1 MSLYKKWQ
9 GRLAEIRGS
18 AFSFFS
24 DDEIRRMS
32 VKRIE
37 NPISYDNMRNPT
49 EGGLYDPVLG
59 CWQRGESCKTC
70 NLGSDDCPGHFG
82 HVELPAP
89 VYNPMSYPRLLQ
101 ILKLMCFSCHHFRLH
116 EKKVE
121 KYVEMIRLIACG
133 KALEAMEV
141 ERELD
146 TAQTHQS
153 IEALFGQEGKKKKK
167 SKKGEE
173 SSAESDSDS
182 EQENGKKPRKP
193 SSFDGEDPVRAN
205 MTKNSNAYFRHLFQ
219 KFVQSVPP
227 MHCENCKAT
236 KLAVKNDQNAKIFQ
250 IRPARKNL
258 NEMWAGGIRYPD
270 VTAAPNAERDDVD
283 DRMTRWLWELDEQ
296 RLNPDEE
303 AAKRAREAA
312 GEDEDEDL
320 LSESDDDMDV
330 DEDDKKKKK
339 SKKSKKKDAEDEDD
353 EDADDEEDGKTKK
366 KSSKKGKKDAPKEK
380 KKTKKEIEQ
389 EDAADLARKSSQGHN
404 QRYMDPSEVE
414 KHMELLWK
422 NEQAIFD
429 LFWGGVSMENGQMT
443 RKSRP
448 NQFFMRVVPVA
459 PSRFRPASEFE
470 GLITE
475 HPQNIYLQ
483 RMIELTKSF
492 LRISMET
499 DVAPVAAPANP
510 DEPVR
515 PTKSKNVRM
524 NEIWVQIQQ
533 QVNMLL
539 DQNNSSG
546 SRTQNN
552 PPGIKQMLEK
562 KAGLF
567 RQNMM
572 GKRVNFCAR
581 SVISPDY
588 NLDTNEIGVPLYFA
602 TRLMYPEPV
611 TDYNLNW
618 LRKLVINGP
627 TQHPGAV
634 AVEDQDGNIV
644 HLNPKNKAQR
654 VGIAKTLAK
663 PTLDSIYGAPQS
675 VKRVYR
681 HLVDGDLLILNRQPT
696 LHKPSMMVHKA
707 RVLGQE
713 KTIQMHYA
721 NCATYNADFDGDEMN
736 IHFVQNELARAEART
751 IAITDEQYVV
761 PKDGSPIRGL
771 IQDHI
776 VAGVKLTQRDT
787 FLTRSQAQ
795 QMLYPAAWTMD
806 RRSRIE
812 LPEPAILKPQP
823 LWTGKQLITALLNH
837 MTKGKAPLNLTSK
850 EQIPDDMWG
859 KNSGEGTIIIR
870 ANELLTGIIG
880 KKQVG
885 NKAHGLVHAVYEIYG
900 AEMAGKLLSGIGR
913 LFTLFLQFV
922 GFTCGMDDMILDA
935 KTDLQRWAIRKETSE
950 GGIVQAAIFTGIANE
965 HAKEIDP
972 SMEPIILERL
982 GQLISGDQDEYDKW
996 DQHMI
1001 RFSGGVTSKTIDLCL
1016 PAGQLKPFP
1025 ANNLAMMTV
1034 SGAKGSRVNQS
1045 MISCLLGQQELEGK
1059 RPPLMPTG
1067 RPLPMFEPYDPDPAS
1082 QGFMASRFLSG
1093 YTPAEYYFHCMA
1105 GREGLIDTAVKT
1117 SRSGYLQRCLIKHME
1132 SLAVQYD
1139 HTVRDSSDGAV
1150 IQFRYGEDG
1159 VDVMRTGW
1167 LTEFNFL
1174 SDNFEAIA
1182 SKIDPDEAREMTK
1195 LVPSKAIR
1203 KLQKAMKKKQ
1213 ELPDTLLS
1221 KYSPGSY
1228 LGSVS
1233 EAYEAKL
1240 NKYIEE
1246 NPARFSKDGEEG
1258 KLHPDAFKL
1267 NMYLKYMTS
1276 LAAPGEVVGIVAA
1289 QSIGEPS
1296 TQMTLNTFHLAGR
1309 GDVNVTLGI
1318 PRMRE
1323 LIMTAGNTIKT
1334 PSMTL
1339 TVKSGIDRERAQR
1352 IANNMCRVVL
1362 GDVLEETLV
1371 KESLDNRSGQYM
1383 RVYDVQF
1390 VFKSDTDAK
1399 FDLPVSKLFYR
1410 LENFFIPA
1418 MINTIT
1424 RKLKIKQKRVVMGS
1438 ETALSFKFVDELVSG
1453 RAGDD
1458 MDEEAGADDAAEE
1471 RGTRVGKTNADREE
1485 DGLRRGR
1492 KNRERDYDDSDDEPE
1507 EANDAEANA
1516 GEDGESSG
1524 PDDAEESGAVSR
1536 KKSVAE
1542 ELMAKST
1549 LVEKY
1554 VADKGKRTINITLVL
1569 PADKPKINMIELAA
1583 EMGRTHIIR
1592 SIPGISRAVLLK
1604 QDKNSPASQIQT
1616 QGINLHHIWRMSDV
1630 FDLSKLYTNDVN
1642 TVLQYYGI
1650 EAARNSLKSEINGVF
1665 KAYGISVD
1673 GRHLSL
1679 VADYMTHEGE
1689 IRPMNRTGFATNT
1702 SPFLKM
1708 SYETTMKFLTEAT
1721 LFGEYDKMSSPSANI
1736 CVGGTVRAGTGIFD
1750 VQFDLNKQ
1758 AELMK
1763 RGRAN

>member
-1 MSLYKKWQ
+1 
-9 GRLAEIRGS
+9 
-18 AFSFFS
+18 
-24 DDEIRRMS
+24 
-32 VKRIE
+32 
-37 NPISYDNMRNPT
+37 
-49 EGGLYDPVLG
+49 
-59 CWQRGESCKTC
+59 
-70 NLGSDDCPGHFG
+70 
-82 HVELPAP
+82 
-89 VYNPMSYPRLLQ
+89 
-101 ILKLMCFSCHHFRLH
+101 
-116 EKKVE
+116 
-121 KYVEMIRLIACG
+121 
-133 KALEAMEV
+133 
-141 ERELD
+141 
-146 TAQTHQS
+146 
-153 IEALFGQEGKKKKK
+153 
-167 SKKGEE
+167 
-173 SSAESDSDS
+173 
-182 EQENGKKPRKP
+182 
-193 SSFDGEDPVRAN
+193 
-205 MTKNSNAYFRHLFQ
+205 
-219 KFVQSVPP
+219 
-227 MHCENCKAT
+227 
-236 KLAVKNDQNAKIFQ
+236 
-250 IRPARKNL
+250 
-258 NEMWAGGIRYPD
+258 
-270 VTAAPNAERDDVD
+270 
-283 DRMTRWLWELDEQ
+283 
-296 RLNPDEE
+296 
-303 AAKRAREAA
+303 
-312 GEDEDEDL
+312 
-320 LSESDDDMDV
+320 
-330 DEDDKKKKK
+330 
-339 SKKSKKKDAEDEDD
+339 
-353 EDADDEEDGKTKK
+353 
-366 KSSKKGKKDAPKEK
+366 
-380 KKTKKEIEQ
+380 
-389 EDAADLARKSSQGHN
+389 
-404 QRYMDPSEVE
+404 MDPSEIE
-414 KHMELLWK
+414 KHIELLWK
-422 NEQAIFD
+422 NEQPIFD
-429 LFWGGVSMENGQMT
+429 LFWGGVSMDNSQMV

-483 RMIELTKSF
+483 RMIELTKNF
-492 LRISMET
+492 IRISLET
-499 DVAPVAAPANP
+499 DLTAPVYQPNP
-510 DEPVR
+510 DEPPR
-515 PTKSKNVRM
+515 PSKSKNVRM

-533 QVNMLL
+533 QINMLL
-539 DQNNSSG
+539 DQNHTG
-546 SRTQNN
+546 GARTQNN

-588 NLDTNEIGVPLYFA
+588 NIDTNEIGVPLYFA

-627 TQHPGAV
+627 LQHPGAT

-644 HLNPKNKAQR
+644 HLSAKNAAQR
-654 VGIAKTLAK
+654 MGIAKTLAK

-707 RVLGQE
+707 RVLGKE

-751 IAITDEQYVV
+751 IAITDEQYII

-795 QMLYPAAWTMD
+795 QILYPAAWTMD
-806 RRSRIE
+806 RRGRVD
-812 LPEPAILKPQP
+812 LPEPAILKPVP
-823 LWTGKQLITALLNH
+823 LWTGKQLITALLAN
-837 MTKGKAPLNLTSK
+837 MTKGRPALNLTSK

-859 KNSGEGTIIIR
+859 KDSGEGTVIISE
-870 ANELLTGIIG
+870 NELLTGVIG

-913 LFTLFLQFV
+913 LFSLFLQFV
-922 GFTCGMDDMILDA
+922 GFTCGMDDMILSS
-935 KTDLQRWAIRKETSE
+935 KTDLARWQLRKETSE
-950 GGIVQAAIFTGIANE
+950 GGIVQAAIFTGIAPE
-965 HAKEIDP
+965 SAKEIDP

-982 GQLISGDQDEYDKW
+982 GHLISTDQEEYDKW

-1001 RFSGGVTSKTIDLCL
+1001 RYSGGVTSRTIDICL

-1045 MISCLLGQQELEGK
+1045 MMSCLLGQQELEGK

-1067 RPLPMFEPYDPDPAS
+1067 RPLPMFEPYDPDPAG
-1082 QGFMASRFLSG
+1082 QGFIASRFLSG

-1132 SLAVQYD
+1132 SLTVQYD
-1139 HTVRDSSDGAV
+1139 HTVRDTSDGAV
-1150 IQFRYGEDG
+1150 IQFHYGEDG

-1174 SDNFEAIA
+1174 SDNFKALA
-1182 SKIDPDEAREMTK
+1182 SKVDPEEAREKMQ
-1195 LVPSKAIR
+1195 LVPSKDVR
-1203 KLQKAMKKKQ
+1203 KLQRAQKKKT

-1221 KYSPGSY
+1221 RYSPGAY

-1233 EAYEAKL
+1233 EAFEAKL
-1240 NKYIEE
+1240 NKYIAD
-1246 NPARFSKDGEEG
+1246 NAKRFSADADSK

-1267 NMYLKYMTS
+1267 NMYTKYMTS
-1276 LAAPGEVVGIVAA
+1276 LAAPGEVVGVIAA

-1339 TVKSGIDRERAQR
+1339 ALKDGIDRDRGQK

-1390 VFKSDTDAK
+1390 VFKNDTDAR

-1410 LENFFIPA
+1410 LENFFIPSLV
-1418 MINTIT
+1418 NSIT
-1424 RKLKIKQKRVVMGS
+1424 RRLKIKSKRVVMGS
-1438 ETALSFKFVDELVSG
+1438 ESAMDFKFVDELVSG
-1453 RAGDD
+1453 RAGEDAGDD
-1458 MDEEAGADDAAEE
+1458 AGADDAAED
-1471 RGTRVGKTNADREE
+1471 RAARTNKTEADHDE

-1492 KNRERDYDDSDDEPE
+1492 KNRERDYDDSDDELV
-1507 EANDAEANA
+1507 A
-1516 GEDGESSG
+1516 GKDTAGAADQAAEDGEGSE
-1524 PDDAEESGAVSR
+1524 PDEAEEKGSE
-1536 KKSVAE
+1536 KKKRSFVE
-1542 ELMAKST
+1542 ELMAKSS

-1554 VADKGKRTINITLVL
+1554 ESSREKRSINITLVVA
-1569 PADKPKINMIELAA
+1569 ADKPKINMIELAG

-1592 SIPGISRAVLLK
+1592 SVPGISRTVLLK
-1604 QDKNSPASQIQT
+1604 QDKNSSVSQIQT
-1616 QGINLHHIWRMSDV
+1616 QGLNLHHIWRMSDV
-1630 FDLSKLYTNDVN
+1630 FDLTKLYTNDVD
-1642 TVLQYYGI
+1642 TVRKYYGI

-1689 IRPMNRTGFATNT
+1689 IRPMNRTGFATNV

-1708 SYETTMKFLTEAT
+1708 SYETTMKFLTDAT
-1721 LFGEYDKMSSPSANI
+1721 LFGEYDRMTSPSANI
-1736 CVGGTVRAGTGIFD
+1736 VVGGPVRAGTGMFD
-1750 VQFDLNKQ
+1750 VRFDLQ
-1758 AELMK
+1758 QQGEFLR
-1763 RGRAN
+1763 RGKAK